1 MYPYLLVSNISTC
14 QTPKTLLNRSIGAI
28 ERESNTREI
37 GMVGMPY
44 EVKETN
50 TPN

>member
-1 MYPYLLVSNISTC
+1 MQFNVSTFVGVQH
-14 QTPKTLLNRSIGAI
+14 QTPKTLLNRSIGAN
-28 ERESNTREI
+28 EREYNTREI
-37 GMVGMPY
+37 GMVGVPY